1 MRIDA
6 LTALQVAEH
15 AHLSSSQLID
25 ALRTAATEALAAR
38 SRTTAEERAMVFNP
52 GPPYDEDWTRGYL
65 IDVIHTRDPWLHRID
80 ICRATGGELALT
92 PDHDGRIVADVVAEW
107 ARRHGQPCTVVL
119 DGPAGGI
126 YSQGEGDAQLQLDA
140 VRFCRTKSPSKP
152 GHLAIR
158 SRIAV
163 IRRSRTAS
171 RLRMALRGRARG

>member
-1 MRIDA
+1 
-6 LTALQVAEH
+6 
-15 AHLSSSQLID
+15 
-25 ALRTAATEALAAR
+25 
-38 SRTTAEERAMVFNP
+38 MVFNP

-126 YSQGEGDAQLQLDA
+126 YTHGEGGPQLHLDA
-140 VRFCRTKSPSKP
+140 VHFCRTLS
-152 GHLAIR
+152 
-158 SRIAV
+158 
-163 IRRSRTAS
+163 
-171 RLRMALRGRARG
+171 GRAPAEGLLTHQVPF